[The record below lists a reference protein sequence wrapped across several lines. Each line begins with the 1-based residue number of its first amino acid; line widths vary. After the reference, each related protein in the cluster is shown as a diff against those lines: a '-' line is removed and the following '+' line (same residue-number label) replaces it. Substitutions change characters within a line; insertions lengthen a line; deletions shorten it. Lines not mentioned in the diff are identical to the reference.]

1 MSKINRTFNIKV
13 NRFNLHDIFEV
24 FGSMCSMI
32 QERTPEAFESKTL
45 IEKLQYLLDSDH
57 TSTKEDKSVET
68 KLDMVDKCVG
78 NTVHTKDQG
87 THISINIEANK
98 SISEELL
105 EIPLI
110 TEINSNDVSKT
121 KEIDTFN
128 KETTIT
134 DEKNSGTF
142 SSPCLSSMTQLINN
156 NARTTYSK
164 IDDKQSPIFQI
175 NKQMCSTPGKKD
187 ETKINIEPMLQCSPK
202 NIHNL
207 ISVNQAEHQQIPE
220 ATPLDSMPGFSK
232 EDKIK
237 DGSVIIDTGELVDT
251 FLNDQSLL
259 EKIADTI
266 NKCFEA
272 QKELESVLDPP
283 TLEKALDSAQSDPQ
297 IKNILDEFLV
307 FNVDNTEIGKK
318 ACTNDHLDSIK
329 SRLRSAKKKEDASNK
344 LKKNNFNMPKNIVF
358 DNEECMKVDN
368 NIVLIH
374 EGNIRTST
382 FDNYDL
388 LSNQIVLQSND
399 LYSFNSTKIE
409 AGEEDYLSKAN
420 YVKIAPKITP
430 MLKIHQVPEKHIF
443 PKRRK
448 HPLEVPGIQSKFR
461 RTNIISRQ
469 PVQIPK
475 SIIIEVPN
483 QSSFESQ
490 EKNHIEINK
499 IIKLPEVSSK
509 INDTIV
515 HNTPDDRLEPP
526 KNKSMSTPRRRSTHV
541 RCLEFS
547 TPQPKNMTQNQ
558 ARSVLLYGTPKRIEK
573 CLEEPSSSPLP
584 ILQADWGSVNGF
596 ESIIKKESIKHWDTD
611 IREMVGAGILTSD
624 ADGRKTRKKKMPR
637 KKIKPVI
644 NQVLLEEQKISSNP
658 SITINELYTDVS
670 NISENTSG
678 GLIERDSNKP
688 TPIGQQPIKEQTE
701 LPISSETFNNFKEL
715 HDKQSP
721 IKSDSLNSLKNVSKF
736 PISLETSDKITK
748 LNNEQVPTISGT
760 SIKVNNKNLLKK
772 QEDFL
777 ILLETPDK
785 TTESYTE
792 EQLVK
797 SDTLIN
803 NNNET
808 LLKKE
813 NEFINSLKTS
823 NKISEFNNKQLPII
837 SDSSKSQSLTQINLE
852 QSYANINKQNDNQN
866 QLIES
871 SYLKTVPNKTDHE
884 KDPNISKSF
893 NNYNYSLTVNNS
905 KESTKNVKEQDLLYQ
920 TDTNN
925 SSELNSSTKSISI
938 EPIKP
943 NLVDEISYKCD
954 DAAVDI
960 PKTPISKI
968 IYEYNLSKPCSQ
980 EHYDNSLTETSS
992 IQVFRET
999 YLNKTPISLFP
1010 STPGNSRSV
1019 DTIIVPPEQNYVE
1032 SSNNTHCKIINKT
1045 KKDKV
1050 ECTPFKSKEKLL
1062 SKSKIKNT
1070 YKKKSVGAKQKQGYE
1085 SVKVELFGS
1094 EISSSSSSLELL
1106 NTNEQL
1112 NTIVI
1117 KKKPQDEEKNSGF
1130 KHIPKSKSIKST
1142 SIVNVDDI
1150 ENNISNELHAPNM
1163 QPIKTP
1169 SIKPTIV
1176 KPEKNNENTS
1186 ETIKKKSAKKFM
1198 VHFDDPVE
1206 KCFSLSKSPT
1216 PCKSNNKN
1224 AGQIQKDTTND
1235 DNSEQLIG
1243 LSRYLNK
1250 RSSTIYDYSP
1260 KKKTIKTIKP
1270 RVKIT
1275 KINNG
1280 DSKINSSKKYNVD
1293 GSSKNISTSDF
1304 SNKRNTLD
1312 TSNQIIKLSEN
1323 CIIDVNKGSYA
1334 MENNAAHNK
1343 SIVPLGSVQTCTDQI
1358 RSMDDNISTPNL
1370 NSNKKID
1377 ISLDRSELPVVNYKS
1392 SVSNISCVTVR
1403 HDDTFD
1409 VRIKKICDTL
1419 DNIEYLKQSR
1429 VFDII
1434 SEDGLREEVYLN
1446 LSETF
1451 TFLDILSES
1460 NNVQLSDPITSQ
1472 LITTNKTLD
1481 VIPKM
1486 ESGELRN
1493 DEEITIP
1500 VTSTPKNCVEIKNDK
1515 DNRARRSPSFWEDS
1529 VHNYPIRHRDDR
1541 HRETNRWQNK
1551 TYHNYDRKYRPNKYR
1566 YHNERLQFDSR
1577 NHFQRSYHQ
1586 NVKREFWE
1594 DSVRDKDK
1602 FKHKDEKRRNYRD
1615 YSKGNNWLEE
1625 NERFSIP
1632 QRMSLNDL
1640 QKSHR
1645 SEDIVKK
1652 ATKKPSDREI
1662 NNKTPV
1668 KVSKVE
1674 HQRLLTNVDVDDF
1687 LSVVHG
1693 KKNKNI
1699 I

>member
-1 MSKINRTFNIKV
+1 MEPFMPSEVARLVYGYLKNEKNEDTAECFLKSSPCLTECYQMFKTNRNFNIKV
-13 NRFNLHDIFEV
+13 NGFNLHEIFEV
-24 FGSMCSMI
+24 FGTMCSMI
-32 QERTPEAFESKTL
+32 QEQIPEACESKTL

-57 TSTKEDKSVET
+57 TSTKEDKSIET
-68 KLDMVDKCVG
+68 KLNMVDKCVG
-78 NTVHTKDQG
+78 NTVHTKNQG

-98 SISEELL
+98 STSEELL
-105 EIPLI
+105 EIPLF
-110 TEINSNDVSKT
+110 TEINSNNVSKT
-121 KEIDTFN
+121 KEIDIFN

-142 SSPCLSSMTQLINN
+142 LSPCLSSMTQLINN
-156 NARTTYSK
+156 NARTTFSK
-164 IDDKQSPIFQI
+164 IDDKESPIFQI
-175 NKQMCSTPGKKD
+175 NKQMCSTPGKKND

-207 ISVNQAEHQQIPE
+207 ISVDQTEHQQMPE
-220 ATPLDSMPGFSK
+220 ATSLDSMPGFSK

-272 QKELESVLDPP
+272 QKELERVLDPP

-318 ACTNDHLDSIK
+318 ACTNLDSIK
-329 SRLRSAKKKEDASNK
+329 SRLRSAKKKDDISNK
-344 LKKNNFNMPKNIVF
+344 LKKNNFNMPKHIVF

-374 EGNIRTST
+374 EGNIRTTT
-382 FDNYDL
+382 FDSYDL
-388 LSNQIVLQSND
+388 LSNQIVLQSSD
-399 LYSFNSTKIE
+399 LYNFNSTKIE

-430 MLKIHQVPEKHIF
+430 MLKIQQVPEKHIF

-448 HPLEVPGIQSKFR
+448 HPLEVVGIKSQFR

-469 PVQIPK
+469 PPVQIPK
-475 SIIIEVPN
+475 SIVIEVPN

-490 EKNHIEINK
+490 EKNHIEINN
-499 IIKLPEVSSK
+499 IIKLPEVSSN

-515 HNTPDDRLEPP
+515 QNTPVDRLEPP
-526 KNKSMSTPRRRSTHV
+526 KNKSMSTPCRRSTHV

-558 ARSVLLYGTPKRIEK
+558 ARSILLYGTPKRIEK

-637 KKIKPVI
+637 KKIKPFI
-644 NQVLLEEQKISSNP
+644 NQNNSIVLLEEQNKSSNH
-658 SITINELYTDVS
+658 SITTNELYTDVS
-670 NISENTSG
+670 NISENTCG
-678 GLIERDSNKP
+678 GLIEQDSNKLAP
-688 TPIGQQPIKEQTE
+688 NGQQPLKEQKE
-701 LPISSETFNNFKEL
+701 FPISLGTFNNVIEL
-715 HDKQSP
+715 HDKQP
-721 IKSDSLNSLKNVSKF
+721 LIKSDSLNALKNVSKF
-736 PISLETSDKITK
+736 PISSETSDKITK
-748 LNNEQVPTISGT
+748 LNNEQSPTIFGT
-760 SIKVNNKNLLKK
+760 SINVNNKNLLKK

-777 ILLETPDK
+777 SLLETPGK
-785 TTESYTE
+785 TTELYTE
-792 EQLVK
+792 EQSVK
-797 SDTLIN
+797 SDSLKN
-803 NNNET
+803 DNNEK
-808 LLKKE
+808 LLKKG
-813 NEFINSLKTS
+813 N
-823 NKISEFNNKQLPII
+823 
-837 SDSSKSQSLTQINLE
+837 
-852 QSYANINKQNDNQN
+852 
-866 QLIES
+866 
-871 SYLKTVPNKTDHE
+871 HE
-884 KDPNISKSF
+884 KDSNILKSF
-893 NNYNYSLTVNNS
+893 NNNNYSLTVNNS
-905 KESTKNVKEQDLLYQ
+905 NESNKNVKEQGLLDQ
-920 TDTNN
+920 TDINN

-943 NLVDEISYKCD
+943 NIVNEMSYKCD
-954 DAAVDI
+954 DAAVNI
-960 PKTPISKI
+960 PKTPTSKI
-968 IYEYNLSKPCSQ
+968 KYEYNLSKPCSQ
-980 EHYDNSLTETSS
+980 EHYDDSLTETSS
-992 IQVFRET
+992 IKLFTET
-999 YLNKTPISLFP
+999 YLNKPPILPFP
-1010 STPGNSRSV
+1010 SIPENSRSV

-1032 SSNNTHCKIINKT
+1032 TSKNTRCKIMNKT
-1045 KKDKV
+1045 QKDKV
-1050 ECTPFKSKEKLL
+1050 ECTPLKSKEKLL
-1062 SKSKIKNT
+1062 SNSKIKNT
-1070 YKKKSVGAKQKQGYE
+1070 LKKKSVGAKKKQVYE

-1094 EISSSSSSLELL
+1094 EISSSSSSHELL
-1106 NTNEQL
+1106 ITNEQH

-1117 KKKPQDEEKNSGF
+1117 NKKPQDEEKNSGF
-1130 KHIPKSKSIKST
+1130 KHIPKSQSIKSM
-1142 SIVNVDDI
+1142 SIINVNGI

-1163 QPIKTP
+1163 QPIKAP

-1176 KPEKNNENTS
+1176 QPEKNNENTS

-1206 KCFSLSKSPT
+1206 KFFGLSKSPT

-1224 AGQIQKDTTND
+1224 AGQIQEDTINN

-1260 KKKTIKTIKP
+1260 KRKTIKTIEP
-1270 RVKIT
+1270 DVKTT

-1280 DSKINSSKKYNVD
+1280 DSKINSSKMYNVD
-1293 GSSKNISTSDF
+1293 ESSKNISISDF
-1304 SNKRNTLD
+1304 SNKRKTLD
-1312 TSNQIIKLSEN
+1312 TSNKRIKLSEN
-1323 CIIDVNKGSYA
+1323 CIIDVNKGSCG
-1334 MENNAAHNK
+1334 MENNAAHSK
-1343 SIVPLGSVQTCTDQI
+1343 SIVPLGSVQTCTDLI
-1358 RSMDDNISTPNL
+1358 RSMNDNISIPNC
-1370 NSNKKID
+1370 NSNKKIN
-1377 ISLDRSELPVVNYKS
+1377 ISLDRSELPVINYKS

-1409 VRIKKICDTL
+1409 ARINKICDTL

-1434 SEDGLREEVYLN
+1434 SEDGEREEVYLN

-1451 TFLDILSES
+1451 TYLDILSES

-1481 VIPKM
+1481 VIPER
-1486 ESGELRN
+1486 ESGKLLRN
-1493 DEEITIP
+1493 DEEIIIP
-1500 VTSTPKNCVEIKNDK
+1500 VTSTSINCVEIKNDK
-1515 DNRARRSPSFWEDS
+1515 NNRARRSPSFWEDS
-1529 VHNYPIRHRDDR
+1529 VHNYPIRHRDNR
-1541 HRETNRWQNK
+1541 HKETNRWQNK
-1551 TYHNYDRKYRPNKYR
+1551 THHNYDRKYRPNKFR

-1577 NHFQRSYHQ
+1577 NYFQRSHHQ

-1602 FKHKDEKRRNYRD
+1602 FKHKDEKRRSYRD

-1625 NERFSIP
+1625 NERYSIP

-1693 KKNKNI
+1693 KK
-1699 I
+1699 

>member
-1 MSKINRTFNIKV
+1 MCKTNRNFNIKV
-13 NRFNLHDIFEV
+13 NGFNLHDIFDV
-24 FGSMCSMI
+24 FGTMCSMI
-32 QERTPEAFESKTL
+32 QERIPEAFESKTL

-57 TSTKEDKSVET
+57 TPTKEDKSVET
-68 KLDMVDKCVG
+68 KLNMVDKCVG

-87 THISINIEANK
+87 THISINIEANE
-98 SISEELL
+98 STSEELL
-105 EIPLI
+105 F
-110 TEINSNDVSKT
+110 TEINSINVSKT

-134 DEKNSGTF
+134 DEKNVGTF

-164 IDDKQSPIFQI
+164 IDDKESPMFQI
-175 NKQMCSTPGKKD
+175 NKQMCSTPGKKKD

-202 NIHNL
+202 NIHDL
-207 ISVNQAEHQQIPE
+207 ISVDRAEHQQIPE
-220 ATPLDSMPGFSK
+220 ATSLDSLPGFSK

-272 QKELESVLDPP
+272 QKELERVLDPP

-307 FNVDNTEIGKK
+307 FNVDNNEIGKK
-318 ACTNDHLDSIK
+318 TCTNDQLDSIK
-329 SRLRSAKKKEDASNK
+329 SRLRSAKKKDDVSNK
-344 LKKNNFNMPKNIVF
+344 LKKNNFNMPKHIVY

-368 NIVLIH
+368 KIVLIH
-374 EGNIRTST
+374 EGNIRTTT
-382 FDNYDL
+382 FDSYDL
-388 LSNQIVLQSND
+388 LSNQIVLQSSD
-399 LYSFNSTKIE
+399 LYNFNSTKIE

-448 HPLEVPGIQSKFR
+448 HPLEVPGIKSKFR
-461 RTNIISRQ
+461 ITNIISRQ
-469 PVQIPK
+469 PPVQIPK

-483 QSSFESQ
+483 QISFESQ
-490 EKNHIEINK
+490 EKNHVEINN
-499 IIKLPEVSSK
+499 IKLPEVLSE

-515 HNTPDDRLEPP
+515 HNTPDDKLEPP
-526 KNKSMSTPRRRSTHV
+526 KDKSMSTPRRRSTQK
-541 RCLEFS
+541 CLEFS
-547 TPQPKNMTQNQ
+547 TPQAKNMTQNQ
-558 ARSVLLYGTPKRIEK
+558 ARSLLIYGTPKRIEK

-624 ADGRKTRKKKMPR
+624 ADGRKTRKKKLPR

-644 NQVLLEEQKISSNP
+644 NQNNPIVLPEEQKKSSNH
-658 SITINELYTDVS
+658 SITTNELYTDVS
-670 NISENTSG
+670 NISENTSA
-678 GLIERDSNKP
+678 GLIEQDSNKP
-688 TPIGQQPIKEQTE
+688 TLNSQQPLKEQTE
-701 LPISSETFNNFKEL
+701 FPISLETFNNVTEL

-721 IKSDSLNSLKNVSKF
+721 IKSDSLNALKNVSKF

-748 LNNEQVPTISGT
+748 LNNKQAPTISGT
-760 SIKVNNKNLLKK
+760 SINVNNKNLSKK

-792 EQLVK
+792 DQSVK
-797 SDTLIN
+797 SDSLKN
-803 NNNET
+803 DNNEN
-808 LLKKE
+808 LLKTE
-813 NEFINSLKTS
+813 NEFINSLETS

-852 QSYANINKQNDNQN
+852 QSNANINKQNDNQN

-871 SYLKTVPNKTDHE
+871 SYLNTVPKKTNHE
-884 KDPNISKSF
+884 NSNILESF
-893 NNYNYSLTVNNS
+893 NNYNYTLTVNNS
-905 KESTKNVKEQDLLYQ
+905 NESAKNVKEQGLLDQ

-938 EPIKP
+938 QPIKTF
-943 NLVDEISYKCD
+943 
-954 DAAVDI
+954 DI
-960 PKTPISKI
+960 PKTPNSKI
-968 IYEYNLSKPCSQ
+968 KYEYNLSKPCSQ
-980 EHYDNSLTETSS
+980 EHYDDSLTETSS
-992 IQVFRET
+992 IKLFRET
-999 YLNKTPISLFP
+999 YLNKPPILPIP

-1019 DTIIVPPEQNYVE
+1019 NTIIVAPEQNYLKT
-1032 SSNNTHCKIINKT
+1032 SNNTRKIINKT

-1050 ECTPFKSKEKLL
+1050 ECTPLKSKEKLL
-1062 SKSKIKNT
+1062 SKSKVKNT
-1070 YKKKSVGAKQKQGYE
+1070 LNKKSVGTKKKQVYE

-1094 EISSSSSSLELL
+1094 EISSSSSSHELL
-1106 NTNEQL
+1106 NTNEQH

-1117 KKKPQDEEKNSGF
+1117 KEMPQDEEKNSGF
-1130 KHIPKSKSIKST
+1130 KHIPKSKSIKSM
-1142 SIVNVDDI
+1142 SVVNVNGV
-1150 ENNISNELHAPNM
+1150 ENNISNELHAPHM

-1169 SIKPTIV
+1169 SIKPTLV
-1176 KPEKNNENTS
+1176 EPKKNNEKTS

-1206 KCFSLSKSPT
+1206 KFFSLSKSPT

-1224 AGQIQKDTTND
+1224 AGQIQKDTTNN
-1235 DNSEQLIG
+1235 DNSEQLVG

-1250 RSSTIYDYSP
+1250 RSSTIYDYST
-1260 KKKTIKTIKP
+1260 KGKTIKTIEP
-1270 RVKIT
+1270 GVKTT

-1280 DSKINSSKKYNVD
+1280 DSKINSSKMYNVD
-1293 GSSKNISTSDF
+1293 GSSKNIATSDF
-1304 SNKRNTLD
+1304 SNKRKSLD
-1312 TSNQIIKLSEN
+1312 MSNQRIKLSKN
-1323 CIIDVNKGSYA
+1323 CIMDINKGSYG
-1334 MENNAAHNK
+1334 MDNNTAHNK
-1343 SIVPLGSVQTCTDQI
+1343 SIAPLGSVQTCTDQI
-1358 RSMDDNISTPNL
+1358 RSMDNNKSIPNC
-1370 NSNKKID
+1370 NSNKKIN
-1377 ISLDRSELPVVNYKS
+1377 ISLDRSELPVNNYKS

-1409 VRIKKICDTL
+1409 VLINKSCDTP
-1419 DNIEYLKQSR
+1419 DNIEYLKRSR

-1434 SEDGLREEVYLN
+1434 SEDGEREEVHLN

-1472 LITTNKTLD
+1472 LITTNKMLD
-1481 VIPKM
+1481 VIPEM
-1486 ESGELRN
+1486 ESSKLRN
-1493 DEEITIP
+1493 DEEIIIP

-1529 VHNYPIRHRDDR
+1529 VHNYPIRHRNDR

-1551 TYHNYDRKYRPNKYR
+1551 AHHNYDRKYRPNKFR

-1577 NHFQRSYHQ
+1577 NHFQRSHHQ
-1586 NVKREFWE
+1586 NMKREFWE

-1602 FKHKDEKRRNYRD
+1602 FKHKDEKRRSYRD

-1625 NERFSIP
+1625 NERFSMP

-1652 ATKKPSDREI
+1652 ATKKLSDREI

-1693 KKNKNI
+1693 KK
-1699 I
+1699 